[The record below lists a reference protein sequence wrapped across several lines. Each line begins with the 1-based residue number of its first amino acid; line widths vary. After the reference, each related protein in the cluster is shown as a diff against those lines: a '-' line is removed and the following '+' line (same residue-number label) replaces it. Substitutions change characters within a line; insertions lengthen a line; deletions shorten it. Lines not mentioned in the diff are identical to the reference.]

1 LGLGGGPTPHNPQ
14 SPIPNPQSPIP
25 IYLIIN
31 YILRTMKKNKNKK
44 IKNFNQKLTI
54 IKNLV
59 CCFNLK

>member
-1 LGLGGGPTPHNPQ
+1 
-14 SPIPNPQSPIP
+14 
-25 IYLIIN
+25 
-31 YILRTMKKNKNKK
+31 MKKNKKIK

>member
-1 LGLGGGPTPHNPQ
+1 LFD
-14 SPIPNPQSPIP
+14 